1 MSGIQRDLKAV
12 LDSKIGKGKV
22 LLLIGPRQVGKTT
35 LLKNILESVSTEKKV
50 QFWNCDESDVRQFL
64 SEANSA
70 KLKSFVGNSD
80 FIVIDEA
87 QRVKDIGLTIKLLHD
102 SFPNVQLAVTGSS
115 SIDLGFNTNPKNGR
129 VKALSKACLDRTYLS
144 NSINEPLTGR
154 KFEYNLFPFSTN
166 ELVNH
171 TSMLEEMRLLKNRL
185 VYGFY
190 PDVVN
195 NPGEEKEIL
204 TNIVNSYLYKD
215 VFEFQDIR
223 KSSAIEKLV
232 QALAL
237 QVGSEVSFN
246 ELGNL
251 LGIDTVTVQRYVDLL
266 EKAYVIFHIR
276 SYSRNVRNELKKSIK
291 IYFYDNGVRNSVI
304 SNFSPVDLRSDIGA
318 LWENFLISERIKN
331 NAYHNKNAKYY
342 FWRTTQKQEIDFIE
356 EVDQNLFA
364 YEFKYNPKKANSKCP
379 LTFSNNYP
387 NVPFDVIT
395 SENYMDFVVNRE

>member
-1 MSGIQRDLKAV
+1 MNEIERDLKVV

-35 LLKNILESVSTEKKV
+35 LLKNILTSISSEKKV

-115 SIDLGFNTNPKNGR
+115 S
-129 VKALSKACLDRTYLS
+129 LDLS

-166 ELVNH
+166 ELVSH

-204 TNIVNSYLYKD
+204 TNIINSYLYKD

-223 KSSAIEKLV
+223 KSSVIEKLV
-232 QALAL
+232 QSLAL

-276 SYSRNVRNELKKSIK
+276 SFSRNVRNELKKSIK

-304 SNFSPVDLRSDIGA
+304 SNFSPVELRSDIGA

-331 NAYHNKNAKYY
+331 NTYHNKHAKYY

-364 YEFKYNPKKANSKCP
+364 YEFKYNPKKVNSKCP
-379 LTFSNNYP
+379 VTFSNNYP

-395 SENYMDFVVNRE
+395 SENYMDFVLHKE

>member
-1 MSGIQRDLKAV
+1 MNGIERDLKAV

-35 LLKNILESVSTEKKV
+35 LLKNILTSISSEKKV

-115 SIDLGFNTNPKNGR
+115 S
-129 VKALSKACLDRTYLS
+129 LDLS

-223 KSSAIEKLV
+223 KSSVIEKLV
-232 QALAL
+232 QSLAL

-266 EKAYVIFHIR
+266 EKSYVIFHIR
-276 SYSRNVRNELKKSIK
+276 SFSRNVRNELKKSIK

-304 SNFSPVDLRSDIGA
+304 SNFSPVELRSDIGA

-331 NAYHNKNAKYY
+331 NAYHNKHAKYY

-364 YEFKYNPKKANSKCP
+364 YEFKYNPKKVNSKCP
-379 LTFSNNYP
+379 VTFSNNYP
-387 NVPFDVIT
+387 NVPFEVIT
-395 SENYMDFVVNRE
+395 SENYMDFVVHEE

>member
-35 LLKNILESVSTEKKV
+35 LLKNMIESVSTEKKV

-115 SIDLGFNTNPKNGR
+115 S
-129 VKALSKACLDRTYLS
+129 LDLS

-154 KFEYNLFPFSTN
+154 KFEYNLFPFSIN

-171 TSMLEEMRLLKNRL
+171 TSMLEEMRQLQNRL

-223 KSSAIEKLV
+223 KSSVIEKLV

-251 LGIDTVTVQRYVDLL
+251 LGIDTATVQRYVDLL

-276 SYSRNVRNELKKSIK
+276 SFSRNVRNELKKSIK

-304 SNFSPVDLRSDIGA
+304 SNFSPVELRSDIGA

-331 NAYHNKNAKYY
+331 NAYHNKHAKYY

-356 EVDQNLFA
+356 EAEQNLFA
-364 YEFKYNPKKANSKCP
+364 YEFKYNPKKVNSKCP
-379 LTFSNNYP
+379 VTFSNNYP

-395 SENYMDFVVNRE
+395 SEKVTGHFEFTFFGLYLNS

>member
-12 LDSKIGKGKV
+12 LESKIGKGKV

-35 LLKNILESVSTEKKV
+35 LLKNMIESVSTEKKV

-102 SFPNVQLAVTGSS
+102 SFPSVQLAVTGSS
-115 SIDLGFNTNPKNGR
+115 S
-129 VKALSKACLDRTYLS
+129 LDLS

-171 TSMLEEMRLLKNRL
+171 TSMLEEMKQLQNRL

-223 KSSAIEKLV
+223 KSSVIEKLV

-304 SNFSPVDLRSDIGA
+304 SNFSPVDLRSDIGV

-331 NAYHNKNAKYY
+331 NVYHNKNAKYY

-356 EVDQNLFA
+356 EVEQNLFA

-395 SENYMDFVVNRE
+395 SENYMDFVVNKE

>member
-1 MSGIQRDLKAV
+1 MLIIFNKYYNIYAMNGIERDLKAV
-12 LDSKIGKGKV
+12 LESKIGKGKV

-35 LLKNILESVSTEKKV
+35 LLKNILTSVSSEKKV

-115 SIDLGFNTNPKNGR
+115 S
-129 VKALSKACLDRTYLS
+129 LDLS

-223 KSSAIEKLV
+223 KSSVIEKLV

-276 SYSRNVRNELKKSIK
+276 SFSRNVRNELKKSIK

-331 NAYHNKNAKYY
+331 NAYHNKHAKYY

-356 EVDQNLFA
+356 EVEQNLFA

-395 SENYMDFVVNRE
+395 SENYMDFVVNKE

>member
-35 LLKNILESVSTEKKV
+35 LLKNMIESVSTEKKV

-115 SIDLGFNTNPKNGR
+115 S
-129 VKALSKACLDRTYLS
+129 LDLS

-154 KFEYNLFPFSTN
+154 KFEYNLFPFTKN
-166 ELVNH
+166 ELENH
-171 TSMLEEMRLLKNRL
+171 TSMLEEMRQLQNRL

-223 KSSAIEKLV
+223 KSSVIEKLV

-251 LGIDTVTVQRYVDLL
+251 LGIDTATVQRYIDLL

-276 SYSRNVRNELKKSIK
+276 SFSRNVRNELKKSIK

-304 SNFSPVDLRSDIGA
+304 SNFSPVELRSDIGA

-331 NAYHNKNAKYY
+331 NAYHNKHAKYY

-356 EVDQNLFA
+356 EAEQNLFA
-364 YEFKYNPKKANSKCP
+364 YEFKYNPKKVNSKCP
-379 LTFSNNYP
+379 VTFSNNYP

-395 SENYMDFVVNRE
+395 SENYMDFVVNKE

>member
-1 MSGIQRDLKAV
+1 MRNISRDLKLI

-35 LLKNILESVSTEKKV
+35 LFKQMIKSLAPEKKV

-64 SEANSA
+64 SDGNLA
-70 KLKSFVGNSD
+70 KLKSFIGNSD

-87 QRVKDIGLTIKLLHD
+87 QRVKDIGLTIKLIHD
-102 SFPNVQLAVTGSS
+102 NFTNVQLAVTGSS
-115 SIDLGFNTNPKNGR
+115 S
-129 VKALSKACLDRTYLS
+129 LDLS
-144 NSINEPLTGR
+144 NTINEPLTGR

-166 ELVNH
+166 ELVLNS
-171 TSMLEEMRLLKNRL
+171 TMLEEAKQLQNRL
-185 VYGFY
+185 IYGFY

-215 VFEFQDIR
+215 IFEFKEIR
-223 KSSAIEKLV
+223 KSFVIEKLV

-251 LGIDTVTVQRYVDLL
+251 LGIDTMTVQRYVDLL
-266 EKAYVIFHIR
+266 EKAYVIFHLR
-276 SYSRNVRNELKKSIK
+276 SYSKNVRNELKKSIK
-291 IYFYDNGVRNSVI
+291 IYFYDNGVRNAVI
-304 SNFSPVDLRSDIGA
+304 SNFSPPDLRSDIGN

-331 NAYHNKNAKYY
+331 NAYHNINAKYY

-356 EVDQNLFA
+356 ETDGRFFA
-364 YEFKYNPKKANSKCP
+364 YEFKYNPKKTRVKCP
-379 LTFSNNYP
+379 LTFSNNYSEI
-387 NVPFDVIT
+387 PFSVIT
-395 SENYMDFVVNRE
+395 KENYLDFITE

>member
-1 MSGIQRDLKAV
+1 MRNISRDLKLI

-35 LLKNILESVSTEKKV
+35 LFKQMIKSLAPEKKV

-64 SEANSA
+64 SDGNLA
-70 KLKSFVGNSD
+70 KLKSFIGNSD
-80 FIVIDEA
+80 FIIIDEA
-87 QRVKDIGLTIKLLHD
+87 QRVKDIGLTIKLIHD
-102 SFPNVQLAVTGSS
+102 NFTNVQLAVTGSS
-115 SIDLGFNTNPKNGR
+115 S
-129 VKALSKACLDRTYLS
+129 LDLS
-144 NSINEPLTGR
+144 NTINEPLTGR

-166 ELVNH
+166 ELVLNS
-171 TSMLEEMRLLKNRL
+171 TMLEEAKQLQNRL
-185 VYGFY
+185 IYGFY

-215 VFEFQDIR
+215 IFEFKEIR
-223 KSSAIEKLV
+223 KSFVIEKLV

-251 LGIDTVTVQRYVDLL
+251 LGIDTMTVQRYVDLL
-266 EKAYVIFHIR
+266 EKAYVIFHLR
-276 SYSRNVRNELKKSIK
+276 SYSKNVRNELKKSIK
-291 IYFYDNGVRNSVI
+291 IYFYDNGVRNAVI
-304 SNFSPVDLRSDIGA
+304 SNFSPPDLRSDIGN

-331 NAYHNKNAKYY
+331 NAYHNINAKYY

-356 EVDQNLFA
+356 ETDGRFFA
-364 YEFKYNPKKANSKCP
+364 YEFKYNPKKTHAKCP

-387 NVPFDVIT
+387 EIPFCVIT
-395 SENYMDFVVNRE
+395 KENYLDFITE

>member
-12 LDSKIGKGKV
+12 LESKIGKGKV

-35 LLKNILESVSTEKKV
+35 LLKNILTSVSSEKKV

-115 SIDLGFNTNPKNGR
+115 S
-129 VKALSKACLDRTYLS
+129 LDLS

-223 KSSAIEKLV
+223 KSSVIEKLV

-304 SNFSPVDLRSDIGA
+304 SNFSPVDLRSDIGV

-356 EVDQNLFA
+356 EAEQNLFA

-387 NVPFDVIT
+387 NIPFDVIT
-395 SENYMDFVVNRE
+395 SENYMDFVVNKK

>member
-1 MSGIQRDLKAV
+1 MLIIFNKYYNIYAMNRIERDLKAV

-35 LLKNILESVSTEKKV
+35 LLKNILTSVSSEKKV

-115 SIDLGFNTNPKNGR
+115 S
-129 VKALSKACLDRTYLS
+129 LDLS

-223 KSSAIEKLV
+223 KSSVIEKLV

-276 SYSRNVRNELKKSIK
+276 SFSRNVRNELKKSIK

-304 SNFSPVDLRSDIGA
+304 SNFSPIELRSDIGA

-331 NAYHNKNAKYY
+331 NAYHNKHAKYY

-356 EVDQNLFA
+356 EVEQNLFA
-364 YEFKYNPKKANSKCP
+364 YEFKYNPKKVNSKCP
-379 LTFSNNYP
+379 VTFSNNYP

-395 SENYMDFVVNRE
+395 SENYMDFVVNKE

>member
-1 MSGIQRDLKAV
+1 MNGIERDLKAV
-12 LDSKIGKGKV
+12 LESKIGKGKV

-35 LLKNILESVSTEKKV
+35 LLKNILTSISSEKKV

-87 QRVKDIGLTIKLLHD
+87 QRVKDIDLTIKLLHD

-115 SIDLGFNTNPKNGR
+115 S
-129 VKALSKACLDRTYLS
+129 LDLS

-215 VFEFQDIR
+215 LFEFQDIR
-223 KSSAIEKLV
+223 KSSVIEKLV

-276 SYSRNVRNELKKSIK
+276 SFSRNVRNELKKSIK

-304 SNFSPVDLRSDIGA
+304 SNFSPVELRSDTGA

-331 NAYHNKNAKYY
+331 NAYHNKHAKYY

-364 YEFKYNPKKANSKCP
+364 YEFKYNPKKVNSKCP
-379 LTFSNNYP
+379 VTFSNNYQ

-395 SENYMDFVVNRE
+395 SENYMDFVLHKE

>member
-1 MSGIQRDLKAV
+1 MNEIERDLKVV

-35 LLKNILESVSTEKKV
+35 LLKNILTSISSEKKV

-115 SIDLGFNTNPKNGR
+115 S
-129 VKALSKACLDRTYLS
+129 LDLS

-223 KSSAIEKLV
+223 KSSVIEKLV

-276 SYSRNVRNELKKSIK
+276 SFSRNVRNELKKSIK

-304 SNFSPVDLRSDIGA
+304 SNFSPVELRSDIGA

-331 NAYHNKNAKYY
+331 NAYHNKHAKYY

-364 YEFKYNPKKANSKCP
+364 YEFKYNPKKVNSKCP
-379 LTFSNNYP
+379 VTFSNNYP

-395 SENYMDFVVNRE
+395 SENYMDFVLHKE

>member
-1 MSGIQRDLKAV
+1 MNGIERDLKAV

-35 LLKNILESVSTEKKV
+35 LLKNILTSISSEKKV

-115 SIDLGFNTNPKNGR
+115 S
-129 VKALSKACLDRTYLS
+129 LDLS

-223 KSSAIEKLV
+223 KSSVIEKLV

-276 SYSRNVRNELKKSIK
+276 SFSRKVRNELKKSIK

-304 SNFSPVDLRSDIGA
+304 SNFSPVELRSDIGA

-331 NAYHNKNAKYY
+331 NAYHNKHAKYY

-364 YEFKYNPKKANSKCP
+364 YEFKYNPKKVNSKCP
-379 LTFSNNYP
+379 VTFSNNYP

-395 SENYMDFVVNRE
+395 SENYMDFVLHKE

>member
-1 MSGIQRDLKAV
+1 MIKSLA
-12 LDSKIGKGKV
+12 
-22 LLLIGPRQVGKTT
+22 P
-35 LLKNILESVSTEKKV
+35 EKKV

-64 SEANSA
+64 SDGNLA
-70 KLKSFVGNSD
+70 KLKSFIGNSD

-87 QRVKDIGLTIKLLHD
+87 QRVKDIGLTIKLIHD
-102 SFPNVQLAVTGSS
+102 NFTNVQLAVTGSS
-115 SIDLGFNTNPKNGR
+115 S
-129 VKALSKACLDRTYLS
+129 LDLS
-144 NSINEPLTGR
+144 NTINEPLTGR

-166 ELVNH
+166 ELVLNS
-171 TSMLEEMRLLKNRL
+171 TMLEEAKQLQNRL
-185 VYGFY
+185 IYGFY

-215 VFEFQDIR
+215 IFEFKEIR
-223 KSSAIEKLV
+223 KSFVIEKLV

-251 LGIDTVTVQRYVDLL
+251 LGIDTMTVQRYVDLL
-266 EKAYVIFHIR
+266 EKAYLIFHLR
-276 SYSRNVRNELKKSIK
+276 SYSKNVRNELKKSIK
-291 IYFYDNGVRNSVI
+291 IYFYDNGVRNAVI
-304 SNFSPVDLRSDIGA
+304 SNFSPPDLRSDIGN

-331 NAYHNKNAKYY
+331 NAYHNINAKYY

-356 EVDQNLFA
+356 ETDGRFFA
-364 YEFKYNPKKANSKCP
+364 YEFKYNPKKTHAKCP

-387 NVPFDVIT
+387 EIPFSVIT
-395 SENYMDFVVNRE
+395 KENYLDFITE

>member
-1 MSGIQRDLKAV
+1 MSEIQRDLRAV

-35 LLKNILESVSTEKKV
+35 LLKNILNSVSSEKKV

-115 SIDLGFNTNPKNGR
+115 S
-129 VKALSKACLDRTYLS
+129 LDLS

-190 PDVVN
+190 PDIVN

-223 KSSAIEKLV
+223 KSSVIEKLV

-266 EKAYVIFHIR
+266 EKAYVVFHIR

-304 SNFSPVDLRSDIGA
+304 SNFSPVEIRSDIGA

-395 SENYMDFVVNRE
+395 YENYMDFVRKK

>member
-1 MSGIQRDLKAV
+1 MIIFIKYYNIYAMNGIERDLKAV

-35 LLKNILESVSTEKKV
+35 LLKNILTSISSEKKV
-50 QFWNCDESDVRQFL
+50 QFWNCDESNVRQFL

-115 SIDLGFNTNPKNGR
+115 S
-129 VKALSKACLDRTYLS
+129 LDLS

-223 KSSAIEKLV
+223 KSSVIEKLV

-276 SYSRNVRNELKKSIK
+276 SFSRNVRNELKKSIK

-304 SNFSPVDLRSDIGA
+304 SNFSPVELRSDIGA

-331 NAYHNKNAKYY
+331 NAYHNKHAKYY

-364 YEFKYNPKKANSKCP
+364 YEFKYNPKKVNSKCP
-379 LTFSNNYP
+379 VTFSNNYP

-395 SENYMDFVVNRE
+395 SENYMDFVVHK

>member
-1 MSGIQRDLKAV
+1 MNGIERDLKAV
-12 LDSKIGKGKV
+12 LESKIGKGKV

-35 LLKNILESVSTEKKV
+35 LLKNILTSISSEKKV

-115 SIDLGFNTNPKNGR
+115 S
-129 VKALSKACLDRTYLS
+129 LDLS

-215 VFEFQDIR
+215 LFEFQDIR
-223 KSSAIEKLV
+223 KSSVIEKLV

-266 EKAYVIFHIR
+266 EKSYVIFHIR
-276 SYSRNVRNELKKSIK
+276 SFSRNVRNELKKSIK

-304 SNFSPVDLRSDIGA
+304 SNFSPVELRSDIGA

-331 NAYHNKNAKYY
+331 NAYHNKHAKYY

-364 YEFKYNPKKANSKCP
+364 YEFKYNPKKVNSKCP
-379 LTFSNNYP
+379 VTFSNNYP

-395 SENYMDFVVNRE
+395 SENYMDFVLHKE

>member
-1 MSGIQRDLKAV
+1 MNGIERDLKAV

-35 LLKNILESVSTEKKV
+35 LLKNILTSISSEKKV

-115 SIDLGFNTNPKNGR
+115 S
-129 VKALSKACLDRTYLS
+129 LDLS

-223 KSSAIEKLV
+223 KSSVIEKLV

-276 SYSRNVRNELKKSIK
+276 SFSRNVRNELKKSIK

-304 SNFSPVDLRSDIGA
+304 SNFSPVELRSDIGA

-331 NAYHNKNAKYY
+331 NTYHNKHAKYY

-364 YEFKYNPKKANSKCP
+364 YEFKYNPKKVNSKCP
-379 LTFSNNYP
+379 VTFSNNYP

-395 SENYMDFVVNRE
+395 SENYMDFVLHKE

>member
-1 MSGIQRDLKAV
+1 MNGIERDLKAV
-12 LDSKIGKGKV
+12 LDSKMGKGKV

-35 LLKNILESVSTEKKV
+35 LLKNILTSISSEKKV

-115 SIDLGFNTNPKNGR
+115 S
-129 VKALSKACLDRTYLS
+129 LDLS

-223 KSSAIEKLV
+223 KSSVIEKLV

-276 SYSRNVRNELKKSIK
+276 SFSRNVRNELKKSIK

-304 SNFSPVDLRSDIGA
+304 SNFSPVELRSDIGA
-318 LWENFLISERIKN
+318 LWENFLISEKIKN
-331 NAYHNKNAKYY
+331 NAYHNKHAKYY

-364 YEFKYNPKKANSKCP
+364 YEFKYNPKKVNSKCP
-379 LTFSNNYP
+379 VTFSNNYP

-395 SENYMDFVVNRE
+395 SENYMDFVVHEE

>member
-1 MSGIQRDLKAV
+1 MIIFIKYYNIYAMNEIERDLKVV

-35 LLKNILESVSTEKKV
+35 LLKNILTSISSEKKV

-115 SIDLGFNTNPKNGR
+115 S
-129 VKALSKACLDRTYLS
+129 LDLS

-223 KSSAIEKLV
+223 KSSVIEKLV

-276 SYSRNVRNELKKSIK
+276 SFSRNVRNELKKSIK

-304 SNFSPVDLRSDIGA
+304 SNFSPVELRSDIGA

-331 NAYHNKNAKYY
+331 NTYHNKHAKYY

-364 YEFKYNPKKANSKCP
+364 YEFKYNPKKVNSKCP
-379 LTFSNNYP
+379 VTFSNNYP

-395 SENYMDFVVNRE
+395 SENYTDFVLHKE

>member
-1 MSGIQRDLKAV
+1 MNGIERDLKSV
-12 LDSKIGKGKV
+12 LESKIGKGKV

-35 LLKNILESVSTEKKV
+35 LLKNILTSISTEKKV

-87 QRVKDIGLTIKLLHD
+87 QRVKDIGLTIKILHD

-115 SIDLGFNTNPKNGR
+115 S
-129 VKALSKACLDRTYLS
+129 LDLS

-223 KSSAIEKLV
+223 KSSVIEKLV

-276 SYSRNVRNELKKSIK
+276 SFSRNVRNELKKSIK

-364 YEFKYNPKKANSKCP
+364 YEFKYNPKKVNSKCP
-379 LTFSNNYP
+379 VTFSNNYP

-395 SENYMDFVVNRE
+395 SESYMDFVVHKE

>member
-1 MSGIQRDLKAV
+1 MNGIERDLKAV

-35 LLKNILESVSTEKKV
+35 LLKNILTSVSSEKKV

-115 SIDLGFNTNPKNGR
+115 S
-129 VKALSKACLDRTYLS
+129 LDLS

-223 KSSAIEKLV
+223 KSSVIEKLV

-276 SYSRNVRNELKKSIK
+276 SFSRNVRNELKKSIK

-304 SNFSPVDLRSDIGA
+304 SNFSPIELRSDIGA

-331 NAYHNKNAKYY
+331 NAYHNKHAKYY

-356 EVDQNLFA
+356 EDEQNLFA
-364 YEFKYNPKKANSKCP
+364 YEFKYNLKKANSKCP

-395 SENYMDFVVNRE
+395 SENYMDFVVNKE

>member
-1 MSGIQRDLKAV
+1 MSGIQRDLTAV

-35 LLKNILESVSTEKKV
+35 LLKNMLESVSTEKKV

-115 SIDLGFNTNPKNGR
+115 S
-129 VKALSKACLDRTYLS
+129 LDLS

-171 TSMLEEMRLLKNRL
+171 TSMLEEMRQLQNRL

-223 KSSAIEKLV
+223 KSSVIEKLV

-304 SNFSPVDLRSDIGA
+304 SNFSPVEIRSDIGA

-331 NAYHNKNAKYY
+331 NAYHNKHAKYY

-395 SENYMDFVVNRE
+395 SENYMDFVVNEE

>member
-1 MSGIQRDLKAV
+1 MNEIERDLKVV

-35 LLKNILESVSTEKKV
+35 LLKNILTSISSEKKV

-70 KLKSFVGNSD
+70 KLKSFVENSD

-115 SIDLGFNTNPKNGR
+115 S
-129 VKALSKACLDRTYLS
+129 LDLS

-223 KSSAIEKLV
+223 KSSVIEKLV

-276 SYSRNVRNELKKSIK
+276 SFSRNVRNELKKSIK

-304 SNFSPVDLRSDIGA
+304 SNFSPVELRSDIGA

-331 NAYHNKNAKYY
+331 NTYHNKHAKYY

-364 YEFKYNPKKANSKCP
+364 YEFKYNQKKVNSKCP
-379 LTFSNNYP
+379 VTFSNNYP

-395 SENYMDFVVNRE
+395 SENYMDFVLHKE

>member
-1 MSGIQRDLKAV
+1 MNGIERDLKAV
-12 LDSKIGKGKV
+12 LDSKMGKGKV

-35 LLKNILESVSTEKKV
+35 LLKNTLTSISSEKKV
-50 QFWNCDESDVRQFL
+50 QFWNCNESDVRQFL
-64 SEANSA
+64 SEVNSA

-115 SIDLGFNTNPKNGR
+115 S
-129 VKALSKACLDRTYLS
+129 LDLS

-223 KSSAIEKLV
+223 KSSVIEKLV

-237 QVGSEVSFN
+237 QVGSEISFN

-364 YEFKYNPKKANSKCP
+364 YEFKYNSKKANSKCP

-395 SENYMDFVVNRE
+395 SENYMDFVVNKE

>member
-1 MSGIQRDLKAV
+1 MLIIIEKYYNIYTMHGIQRDLKAV

-35 LLKNILESVSTEKKV
+35 LLKNMIESVSTEKKV

-102 SFPNVQLAVTGSS
+102 SFPSVQLAVTGSS
-115 SIDLGFNTNPKNGR
+115 S
-129 VKALSKACLDRTYLS
+129 LDLS

-171 TSMLEEMRLLKNRL
+171 TSMLEEMRQLQNRL

-223 KSSAIEKLV
+223 KSSVIEKLV

-251 LGIDTVTVQRYVDLL
+251 LGIDSITVQRYVDLL

-331 NAYHNKNAKYY
+331 NVYHNKNAKYY

-356 EVDQNLFA
+356 EVEQNLFA

-395 SENYMDFVVNRE
+395 SENYMDFVVNKE

>member
-1 MSGIQRDLKAV
+1 MSEIQRDLKAV

-35 LLKNILESVSTEKKV
+35 LLKNILNSVSSEKKV

-115 SIDLGFNTNPKNGR
+115 S
-129 VKALSKACLDRTYLS
+129 LDLS

-204 TNIVNSYLYKD
+204 TNIVNSYLFKD

-223 KSSAIEKLV
+223 KSSVIEKLV

-276 SYSRNVRNELKKSIK
+276 SFSRNVRNELKKSIK

-304 SNFSPVDLRSDIGA
+304 SNFSPVELRSDIGA

-395 SENYMDFVVNRE
+395 SENYMDFIVNKE

>member
-1 MSGIQRDLKAV
+1 MNEIERDLKVV

-35 LLKNILESVSTEKKV
+35 LLKNILTSISSEKKV

-115 SIDLGFNTNPKNGR
+115 S
-129 VKALSKACLDRTYLS
+129 LDLS

-195 NPGEEKEIL
+195 NPGEKKEIL

-223 KSSAIEKLV
+223 KSSVIEKLV

-266 EKAYVIFHIR
+266 EKAFVIFHIR
-276 SYSRNVRNELKKSIK
+276 SFSRNVRNELKKSIK

-304 SNFSPVDLRSDIGA
+304 SNFSPVELRSDIGA

-331 NAYHNKNAKYY
+331 NTYHNKHAKYY

-364 YEFKYNPKKANSKCP
+364 YEFKYNPKKVNSKCP
-379 LTFSNNYP
+379 VTFSNNYP

-395 SENYMDFVVNRE
+395 SENYMDFVLHKE